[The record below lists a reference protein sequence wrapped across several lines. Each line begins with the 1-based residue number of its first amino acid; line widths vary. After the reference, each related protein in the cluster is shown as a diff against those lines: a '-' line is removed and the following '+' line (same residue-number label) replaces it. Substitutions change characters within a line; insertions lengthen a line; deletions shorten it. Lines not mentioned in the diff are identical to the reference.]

1 MMSTLL
7 APRRN
12 RQGAADARR
21 TVLSSRGRFW
31 EPGDLALT
39 PSTAHHLLGELEAR
53 GELRRVRRGLYWR
66 GTKTPLGLAPPP
78 SEQLIEALA
87 PGPGV
92 GPAGLS
98 AANLLRLSTQIPRRA
113 LVAVPER
120 APSGAGP
127 VAFVSRATRTG
138 RAEARLNATEVAAL
152 EVLDDWTAVLEVTPN
167 EATKR
172 LTELLRGGAL
182 RAERLTQA
190 AATEPGRTRARLAAL
205 LRGAGRDDLA
215 ARIPSPDPRTVQ
227 SALASLEAA

>member
-1 MMSTLL
+1 MSTLL

-12 RQGAADARR
+12 RQGAAAARR
-21 TVLSSRGRFW
+21 AVLASRGRFW
-31 EPGDLALT
+31 EPNHFSLT
-39 PSTAHHLLGELEAR
+39 PSTVHHLLGELETR

-66 GTKTPLGLAPPP
+66 GTRTPLGMAPPP
-78 SEQLIEALA
+78 TERLIEALA

-120 APSGAGP
+120 APSDTGS

-138 RAEARLNATEVAAL
+138 RAEAELNATEVAAL
-152 EVLDDWTAVLEVTPN
+152 EVLDDWNAVLEVTPD
-167 EATKR
+167 EAAAR
-172 LTELLRGGAL
+172 LSDLLRTGDL

-190 AATEPGRTRARLAAL
+190 ATTEPGRTRARLAAL
-205 LRGAGRDDLA
+205 LAAAGRDDLA
-215 ARIPSPDPRTVQ
+215 ARIPSPDPRTRQ
-227 SALASLEAA
+227 AALATLEAA

>member
-1 MMSTLL
+1 MSPLL

-12 RQGAADARR
+12 RQGAAEARR
-21 TVLSSRGRFW
+21 TVLASRGRFW
-31 EPGDLALT
+31 EPGDFSLT
-39 PSTAHHLLGELEAR
+39 ASTAHHLLGELEAS

-66 GTKTPLGLAPPP
+66 GTKTPLGMAPPP
-78 SEQLIEALA
+78 TERLIESLA

-120 APSGAGP
+120 APSDAGP

-138 RAEARLNATEVAAL
+138 RTEAGLNATEVAAL
-152 EVLDDWTAVLEVTPN
+152 EVLDDWNAVLEVTPD
-167 EATKR
+167 EAARR
-172 LTELLRGGAL
+172 LTDLLRSGSL
-182 RAERLTQA
+182 RAERLAQA

-205 LRGAGRDDLA
+205 LTAAGRDDLA
-215 ARIPSPDPRTVQ
+215 ARVPSPDPRTRQ
-227 SALASLEAA
+227 AALATLAAA

>member
-1 MMSTLL
+1 MSILL

-12 RQGAADARR
+12 RQGAAAARR
-21 TVLSSRGRFW
+21 AVLASRGRFW
-31 EPGDLALT
+31 EPGDFSLT

-66 GTKTPLGLAPPP
+66 GTKTPLGMAPPP
-78 SEQLIEALA
+78 TERLIDALA

-120 APSGAGP
+120 APSDAGP
-127 VAFVSRATRTG
+127 VSFVSRATRTG
-138 RAEARLNATEVAAL
+138 RAKAGLNATEVAAL
-152 EVLDDWTAVLEVTPN
+152 EVLDDWNAVLEVTPDK
-167 EATKR
+167 AARR
-172 LTELLRGGAL
+172 LTDLLRSGGL

-205 LRGAGRDDLA
+205 LAAAGRDDLA
-215 ARIPSPDPRTVQ
+215 ARITSPDPRTRQ
-227 SALASLEAA
+227 AALATLAAA